1 MLYKMKALVV
11 WLLLAGLFSSGFA
24 QGRMSTQLG
33 NLKKVTTKE
42 NGYVLITD
50 QAQVGLLAYGPE
62 IIRVRVSGK
71 KPATD
76 FSYAVIG
83 KPNGILSKISEN
95 KNEIVYSTGK
105 IIVTVNKMPVRLR
118 FSDPSG
124 KVISEDDPAL
134 GISWIGSKVTNYRRL
149 FPDERFIG
157 LGEKTGGLN
166 RRGSSYV
173 NWNSDVPAYA
183 LDKDPLYSTIPFF
196 IGLHDR
202 LAYGIFL
209 DNSYRSTFDFGAST
223 DNMMSSFGAA
233 DGDLNYYLISGG
245 SVADIIRNYTGLTG
259 RAQLPPVWSFGYQ
272 QCRWS
277 YYPDKELLTIA
288 KTFRDKQIP
297 IDVLYLDIHY
307 MDNYK
312 VFTFSPENY
321 PNPAE
326 TIAELKKMGFKL
338 VVIIDP
344 GLKVEPGYFAYEEG
358 VRNNFFVKY
367 PNGTD
372 YIGNVWPGRSHFP
385 DFTNPKTREW
395 WGGMFKTYI
404 DTGVDGYWNDMNEPA
419 AWGQNIP
426 ELVQF
431 DFDGNKTTMSQ
442 AHNVYGMQMV
452 RSTYEGVRKL
462 NPGKRPLTITR
473 ATYAGGQRYST
484 IWTGDNASYD
494 GHMLLGSRLVNSLG
508 VCGFPFA
515 GPDIGGFIGE
525 PSKELI
531 TRWLSIGVYTPFM
544 RTHVDYDH
552 NYREP
557 WIYGKEAEKINR
569 ELINQRYRLLPYIYS
584 TAYEATQSGMPMSRT
599 LAINYSFDDMVY
611 RSDYENEYLFGDNI
625 LVAPVVSTQQ
635 FAKVY
640 LPPAAGWY
648 HLSTDEYSGG
658 GQEIVVATPLTELPV
673 FARAG
678 SIIPMQSVIQN
689 TSEQPDETMIL
700 HVYAGKEPSLF
711 TYYED
716 DGVSYAFEKDSFYRR
731 VLKFDPQKKQILFAA
746 KEGSFTS
753 KFSKVKIVLHGFSAI
768 SSIKVNGATINI
780 VKELTKIQTAA
791 FPWTDSETLILLN

>member
-1 MLYKMKALVV
+1 MLNKMKVLAV
-11 WLLLAGLFSSGFA
+11 WLLWAGLCLSGLA
-24 QGRMSTQLG
+24 QGRMSVQLG
-33 NLKKVTTKE
+33 NLKKVAEEGNTIILTTNE
-42 NGYVLITD
+42 
-50 QAQVGLLAYGPE
+50 AQVRLMSYGPE
-62 IIRVRVSGK
+62 IIRVRVSK
-71 KPATD
+71 EKPAAD
-76 FSYAVIG
+76 FSYAVVG
-83 KPNGILSKISEN
+83 KPDRKLSKVLEN
-95 KNEIVYSTGK
+95 NKEIVFSTDK
-105 IIVTVNKMPVRLR
+105 IALIVNKMPLRLK
-118 FSDPSG
+118 FMDLSG
-124 KVISEDDPAL
+124 KVISEDDPSL
-134 GISWIGSKVTNYRRL
+134 GISWMGNSVTNYRKL

-166 RRGSSYV
+166 RRGSAYV
-173 NWNSDVPAYA
+173 NWNSDVPSYA

-196 IGLHDR
+196 IGLHDK
-202 LAYGIFL
+202 LAYGIFF
-209 DNSYRSTFDFGAST
+209 DNSYRSTFDFGASS
-223 DNMMSSFGAA
+223 DNTMSSFGAA
-233 DGDLNYYLISGG
+233 DGDLNYYLISGA
-245 SVADIIRNYTGLTG
+245 SVADVIRNYTSLTG
-259 RAQLPPVWSFGYQ
+259 HAQLPPIWSFGYQ

-321 PNPAE
+321 PKPAE
-326 TIAELKKMGFKL
+326 TIAELKKMGFKV

-358 VRNNFFVKY
+358 VKNRYFVKY

-372 YIGNVWPGRSHFP
+372 FIGSVWPGRSNFP
-385 DFTNPKTREW
+385 DFTNGKVREW
-395 WGGMFKTYI
+395 WGGMFRTYA
-404 DTGVDGYWNDMNEPA
+404 DAGVDGYWNDMNEPA

-426 ELVQF
+426 NLVQF

-452 RSTYEGVRKL
+452 RATYEGVRKL
-462 NPGKRPLTITR
+462 NPDKRPLTITR

-494 GHMLLGSRLVNSLG
+494 AHMLLGARLVNSLG
-508 VCGFPFA
+508 ISGFPFA

-531 TRWLSIGVYTPFM
+531 SRWLSVGVYTPFM

-584 TAYEATQSGMPMSRT
+584 TAWEATQSGLPVSRT
-599 LAINYSFDDMVY
+599 LAISYSFDDQVY
-611 RSDYENEYLFGDNI
+611 RAEYENEYLFGDNI
-625 LVAPVVSTQQ
+625 LVAPVMSTQQ
-635 FAKVY
+635 FTKVY
-640 LPPAAGWY
+640 LPAGSWY

-658 GQEIVVATPLTELPV
+658 EQEIVVAAPLTELPV

-678 SIIPMQSVIQN
+678 AIIPMQSVIQN
-689 TSEQPDETMIL
+689 TTVKPDETLIL
-700 HVYAGKEPSLF
+700 HVYAGKETTSF

-716 DGVSYAFEKDSFYRR
+716 DGVSYAFEKGAFYKR
-731 VLKFDPQKKQILFAA
+731 VLKFDPLKKQIGFTS
-746 KEGSFTS
+746 KEGSFIS
-753 KFSKVKIVLHGFSAI
+753 KFSRAKLVLHGFPGI
-768 SSIKVNGATINI
+768 SVIKINGA
-780 VKELTKIQTAA
+780 AA
-791 FPWTDSETLILLN
+791 TLSKDSEKVQSVTFAWSDGETIILWN

>member
-1 MLYKMKALVV
+1 MKTLATCMI
-11 WLLLAGLFSSGFA
+11 LAGFTLSGFA
-24 QGRMSTQLG
+24 QGRTSVQLG
-33 NLKKVTTKE
+33 NLKKVVTDE
-42 NGYVLITD
+42 NSIVLITNE
-50 QAQVGLLAYGPE
+50 AQVKLMMYGAE
-62 IIRVRVSGK
+62 IIRVRVTK
-71 KPATD
+71 EKPASD

-83 KPNGILSKISEN
+83 KPGGKLSKLSEN
-95 KNEIVYSTGK
+95 SEQIVFTTGK
-105 IIVTVNKMPVRLR
+105 IIVMINKMPVRLR
-118 FSDPSG
+118 FTDSSG
-124 KVISEDDPAL
+124 RVISEDDPNL
-134 GISWIGSKVTNYRRL
+134 GISWMGNAITNYRKL
-149 FPDERFIG
+149 FADERFIG

-166 RRGSSYV
+166 RRGSAYV

-183 LDKDPLYSTIPFF
+183 LDKDPLYATIPFF
-196 IGLHDR
+196 IGLHDK

-209 DNSYRSTFDFGAST
+209 DNSYRSHFDFGAST
-223 DNMMSSFGAA
+223 DNAMSSFGAA

-245 SVADIIRNYTGLTG
+245 SVSDIIRNYTDLTG

-307 MDNYK
+307 MDHYK

-321 PNPAE
+321 PKPAE
-326 TIAELKKMGFKL
+326 TIAELKKIGFKV

-344 GLKVEPGYFAYEEG
+344 GLKVEPGYFADEEG
-358 VRNNFFVKY
+358 VKNNYFVKY

-385 DFTNPKTREW
+385 DFTSGKVREW
-395 WGGMFKTYI
+395 WGGMFKAYTDVGI
-404 DTGVDGYWNDMNEPA
+404 DGYWNDMNEPA

-426 ELVQF
+426 DLVQF
-431 DFDGNKTTMSQ
+431 DFDGHKTTMSQ

-462 NPGKRPLTITR
+462 NPDKRPLTITR

-494 GHMLLGSRLVNSLG
+494 AHMLLGTRLVNSLG
-508 VCGFPFA
+508 VSGFPFA

-557 WIYGKEAEKINR
+557 WIYGKESEKINR

-584 TAYEATQSGMPMSRT
+584 TAYVATQTGMPVSRT
-599 LAINYSFDDMVY
+599 LAINYSFDDQVY
-611 RSDYENEYLFGDNI
+611 KSEFENEYLFGDNI
-625 LVAPVVSTQQ
+625 LVAPVMSTQQ

-640 LPPAAGWY
+640 LPAGSWY
-648 HLSTDEYSGG
+648 HISTDEYSGG
-658 GQEIVVATPLTELPV
+658 GQEIVVATPLTDLPV
-673 FARAG
+673 FVRGGA
-678 SIIPMQSVIQN
+678 IIPMQSVVQN
-689 TSEQPDETMIL
+689 TTVKPDETLQL
-700 HVYAGKEPSLF
+700 HVYYAKEGSSF

-716 DGVSYAFEKDSFYRR
+716 DGVSYAFEKGSFYRR
-731 VLKFDPQKKQILFAA
+731 ILTFDPAKKQIGFAA
-746 KEGSFTS
+746 KEGSSNS
-753 KFSKVKIVLHGFSAI
+753 KFNKVKLILHGFPAI
-768 SSIKVNGATINI
+768 SALKLMGSSAVVTRETDKTQSVTLDWRDTESSIQWIN
-780 VKELTKIQTAA
+780 Q
-791 FPWTDSETLILLN
+791 